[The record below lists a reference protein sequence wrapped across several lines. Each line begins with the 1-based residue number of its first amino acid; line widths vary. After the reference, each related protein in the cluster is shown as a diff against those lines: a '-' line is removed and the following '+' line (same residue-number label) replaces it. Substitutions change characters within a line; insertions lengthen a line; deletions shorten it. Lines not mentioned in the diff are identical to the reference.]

1 MAIKDLKFKI
11 PSREEI
17 LAINSL
23 KFMHG
28 LISEPNLWHFNRRS
42 VSRAALIGLFWCMIP
57 MPFQMVPAAF
67 LAFYLTANVPLSLA
81 LVWISNPITMP
92 PMFFATYKF
101 GAWLLGT
108 EPVDSFE
115 FTAEWL
121 TNGLS
126 VVWKPLYFGSAVT
139 GIILAITGYIGVQII
154 WRYRVVKKWKARA
167 ANRLKTTTPEK
178 SI

>member
-23 KFMHG
+23 KFLHG

-42 VSRAALIGLFWCMIP
+42 ASRAALIGLFWCMIP
-57 MPFQMVPAAF
+57 MPFQMIPAAL
-67 LAFYLTANVPLSLA
+67 LAFYLTANVPLSLG
-81 LVWISNPITMP
+81 LVWISNPVTMP
-92 PMFFATYKF
+92 PIFFATYKF

-115 FTAEWL
+115 FTTEWL
-121 TNGLS
+121 THGLA
-126 VVWKPLYFGSAVT
+126 VVWKPLYFGSAVA
-139 GIILAITGYIGVQII
+139 GLILGTLGYFGVQMA
-154 WRYRVVKKWKARA
+154 WRYKVLKKWKARCE
-167 ANRLKTTTPEK
+167 RRQQGL
-178 SI
+178 

>member
-1 MAIKDLKFKI
+1 MALKDLKIKI

-42 VSRAALIGLFWCMIP
+42 AARAALIGLFCAMIP
-57 MPFQMVPAAF
+57 MPFQMVLAAF
-67 LAFYLTANVPLSLA
+67 LAFYLTANIPLSIG

-92 PMFFATYKF
+92 PLFFATYKF

-108 EPVDSFE
+108 EPVESFE
-115 FTAEWL
+115 FTTEWL
-121 TNGLS
+121 ANGLA
-126 VVWKPLYFGSAVT
+126 VVWMPLYFGSAIA
-139 GIILAITGYIGVQII
+139 GILLGAAGYVSVRFV
-154 WRYRVVKKWKARA
+154 WRYRVIQKWKRRAKARQK
-167 ANRLKTTTPEK
+167 RSK
-178 SI
+178 

>member
-1 MAIKDLKFKI
+1 MALKDFKFKI
-11 PSREEI
+11 PSREEV
-17 LAINSL
+17 LALSSL

-42 VSRAALIGLFWCMIP
+42 VARAALIGLFCAMIP
-57 MPFQMVPAAF
+57 MPFQMILAAF
-67 LAFYLTANVPLSLA
+67 LAFYLTANIPLSIG

-92 PMFFATYKF
+92 PLFFATYKF

-121 TNGLS
+121 ANGLS
-126 VVWKPLYFGSAVT
+126 IVWKPLYFGSAVA
-139 GIILAITGYIGVQII
+139 GIILGSTGYVAVRFI
-154 WRYRVVKKWKARA
+154 WRYKVIRKWNKRIKDRTKRQE
-167 ANRLKTTTPEK
+167 NKG
-178 SI
+178 S

>member
-1 MAIKDLKFKI
+1 MSLKDLKFKI

-28 LISEPNLWHFNRRS
+28 LINETNLWHFNRRS
-42 VSRAALIGLFWCMIP
+42 VSRGAMIGLFMCMIP

-67 LAFYLTANVPLSLA
+67 LAFFLTANIPLSLG
-81 LVWISNPITMP
+81 LVWISNPVTMP
-92 PMFFATYKF
+92 PMFYATYKL

-115 FTAEWL
+115 FTTEWL
-121 TNGLS
+121 AQGLAI
-126 VVWKPLYFGSAVT
+126 VWKPLYFGSVVAGVV
-139 GIILAITGYIGVQII
+139 LAFFGYFGVQLV
-154 WRYRVVKKWKARA
+154 WRYRVIKKWRARVEARA
-167 ANRLKTTTPEK
+167 TR
-178 SI
+178 SS